1 MEDDLNLPIEADP
14 IEANKPVRD
23 YFADTNSFGLL
34 QRFAKMMASSQ
45 LVPEVYRGNVADCA
59 MVIMLARTAGLDPFF
74 FMHHSFPHKGRI
86 GLDAQ
91 IAITLLRR
99 RFKKVRFQY
108 SGEGESRACTCIVID
123 ADGDEFQETVS
134 IKMAKDFGWLA
145 SKSEKMTNFW
155 AVMPDRMLAYR
166 SASFLAKLYCPD
178 LLAGAQFEDEIL
190 DVDGVQVVRQSKAK
204 NLQERLSASVNKPAS
219 SED

>member
-1 MEDDLNLPIEADP
+1 MEDELNLPIEAVK
-14 IEANKPVRD
+14 ASGN
-23 YFADTNSFGLL
+23 YLADANSFELL
-34 QRFAKMMASSQ
+34 QRCAKMISASQ
-45 LVPEVYRGNVADCA
+45 LIPEAYRGNVADCA
-59 MVIMLARTAGLDPFF
+59 IAIMAARQAGLDPLF
-74 FMHHSFPHKGRI
+74 FMQHSFVHKGRL

-91 IAITLLRR
+91 IAITLLRK
-99 RFKKVRFQY
+99 RFKKVAFQH
-108 SGEGESRACTCIVID
+108 SGEGDSRACTCIVVD
-123 ADGDEFQETVS
+123 SDGNEFKETVS

-145 SKSEKMTNFW
+145 SKSDRMTNFW

-190 DVDGVQVVRQSKAK
+190 DIDGVQVVRQSKAK